1 MTECESDPSVRKN
14 KNKIDL
20 PLLCGVIALRSRG
33 ALISAGVGAGG
44 GTGQQMGWLTGEGYW
59 RTEVQK
65 KKQTNKTM
73 ALEWRQ
79 IISRP
84 RIRD

>member
-1 MTECESDPSVRKN
+1 MTECESDLSVRKN
-14 KNKIDL
+14 RNKINL

-33 ALISAGVGAGG
+33 ALISAGVGDGG

-65 KKQTNKTM
+65 KNKQTKQYLWS
-73 ALEWRQ
+73 AGK
-79 IISRP
+79 
-84 RIRD
+84 